1 MVHIHTLTTLWW
13 SRVQRATLTHTW
25 SNLHFSW
32 WSAHQFCR
40 QSSCVKRQRESMSGS
55 MKPEESSPHHSFT
68 NTAGS
73 ANKRCFPVHNM
84 ITWRTLINAYYWGR
98 WIQIYTAT
106 FATWMSLINSCEARK
121 PLSELM
127 HTIKNIFKKKK
138 KKAFISD
145 HRWASLL
152 NGSKWGAGLGSS
164 SYSQAKEDNCNTAT
178 FLISNPSPGVWVPLW
193 Q

>member
-1 MVHIHTLTTLWW
+1 MLAASSGTPQPQSQFLLFSNFITFTNGSH
-13 SRVQRATLTHTW
+13 THTHHSVVVQGSK
-25 SNLHFSW
+25 SNINTHLIKSTLNFSW

-40 QSSCVKRQRESMSGS
+40 QSSCVKRQRESMSES

-127 HTIKNIFKKKK
+127 HTIKNIFNSE
-138 KKAFISD
+138 I
-145 HRWASLL
+145 
-152 NGSKWGAGLGSS
+152 
-164 SYSQAKEDNCNTAT
+164 
-178 FLISNPSPGVWVPLW
+178 
-193 Q
+193 